1 MVIPRKLRR
10 LAAIFATHEDCSTG
24 SCCWKRRFS
33 FGSSLKRT
41 RRQKKWTKCFVTGIL
56 GRWSWLACEEFKREP
71 NPRCRT
77 SRSTHVLFPVISKCT
92 GVRPVSRYFFAR
104 VSAPPYRARL
114 LAFESVIPNAKSE
127 IERGRGR
134 KKKEGISV
142 GDSSSQTDTVLRV
155 SRLSRWFLKRCR
167 WSGTLIRDVRGKL
180 NLTGDADERG
190 STRVYRVFVFVT
202 FNGCNRQEQFH
213 VFAEIVFK
221 WFF

>member
-41 RRQKKWTKCFVTGIL
+41 RRQKRWTKCFVTGIL

-127 IERGRGR
+127 IEREREE
-134 KKKEGISV
+134 K
-142 GDSSSQTDTVLRV
+142 
-155 SRLSRWFLKRCR
+155 
-167 WSGTLIRDVRGKL
+167 
-180 NLTGDADERG
+180 ERG
-190 STRVYRVFVFVT
+190 NFSWRFIIANWHCAPCLETVSV
-202 FNGCNRQEQFH
+202 
-213 VFAEIVFK
+213 VFK
-221 WFF
+221 TLPMEWNVDSRCSGEIKSHGGRWWTRINESLPGVCLCDI